1 MTTHL
6 SSRSLRFSAFQ
17 LFSLILVL
25 FASISLLAQSGTT
38 FWVSTTGNDSNPGT
52 FALPWKTIQHAA
64 TTVTAGATVNV
75 MGGVYNEWVSFP
87 NSGTAVAPITFQ
99 SYPVVNGTTVQPAVI
114 DGTGLVTAS
123 GTKGLITISGARSY
137 ITVNGFELRNV
148 VSASKIS
155 CGVYITG
162 SGTGVQILNNLV
174 HNVSATCGLFAYG
187 TSQTPIT
194 QLVISGNEF
203 YNLKTGSSESMTM
216 NGNVTHFQITNNIVH
231 DNNNIGIDIIGY
243 ERTGPAGYDEASYGV
258 VSGNTVYNIS
268 GIANSGESEEYD
280 ADGLYCDGC
289 AYTTFENN
297 VIFQVDYGIET
308 TSENT
313 RCLITGTE
321 WPGQDFVG
329 TPATGTYPCYGR
341 YATVRNN
348 LFYYENAAGNS
359 IGGYALAK
367 AKGGGGNGGG
377 SSFHDVFVN
386 NTLFDNGTQ
395 PGNATVG
402 TPSGDFETQYQ
413 LGTQQADYFENN
425 VIYESASSPYS
436 VSPNMWIN
444 SYVPS
449 TQVYP
454 PGLTYTGAPAT
465 LNWNLY
471 GSDAGYVEGTSIL
484 WADVSSFTSFSDY
497 QTTTGEDANSIN
509 ADPLFVNF
517 GDTPPNVYTNTDSP
531 VVGAGS
537 TSLSCSVGWCDPN
550 GSSPSSIYGVTD
562 FLGNPRMN
570 GSAID
575 IGAFQN
581 TGNGLSNSMT
591 VNLTSGASTLQYGQ
605 STTLTVTVTA
615 LPGVGGAPSGTVSIY
630 NGQTLLET
638 ATLLPTGANSTAA
651 SMPLSASQ
659 LPAGDDT
666 LTAVYSGNSIAPCCN
681 PSNPPGGPQ
690 TPVPWYPSATS
701 QGITID
707 KTLVSNTVTFT
718 TPAPSTAEYGSS
730 FTVAASGLGTG
741 AITYTSDGVACTNSG
756 ATYTMISGTGTCTVT
771 ATQAADNNYDSAS
784 ASEYVT
790 AEAANATV
798 TVTLTSGNNPS
809 NYGDTLQF
817 SAALNSDTG
826 AVKGRRTT
834 KRPKDLNGSVAWTW
848 TDLNNNV
855 YPLSACNG
863 TVSGNPTQTVT
874 CTTSALSGGTDT
886 VTATYTASDSN
897 HNSGVSGSVS
907 QTVNQA
913 TNAVTFTTP
922 APSSAEY
929 GSSFTVAASGLGTGA
944 ITYTSD
950 GVVCTNSGATYT
962 MIQGS
967 GTCTVTASQA
977 ADNNYAAA
985 SNSASVTAEP
995 AVGSVSVTLTSG
1007 SNPSIYGGSVTFTAT
1022 VTSDTGAVK
1031 GRRTTKRPRDLNGSV
1046 SWSGNTGCSASSVS
1060 GNPPQTATCT
1070 TSILGGGTDTVTATY
1085 TANDSNHTTGSG
1097 SINQSVNPVS
1107 QTITVSTSA
1116 PSTAI
1121 DNSSFTIVASAS
1133 SGLPVSF
1140 ASSGSCTNSG
1150 GTYTITAGSRAGS
1163 ICYET
1168 VSQAGNN
1175 NYTAANAVTE
1185 DTTVAGQTTPTVS
1198 FTGPSPSKAV
1208 YGTTFQ
1214 VTASS
1219 VNDTSVPVITTSTGT
1234 ACQIAGSTTNGTTV
1248 TATIQMLTGNESCK
1262 LAANWAVNTVFKAD
1276 SKSLTVTAEKVT
1288 PTVSFTGAPAT
1299 ANNGGTF
1306 TVTAASNSSATPSI
1320 TSASP
1325 AVCSIGSFGGNG
1337 PGSYQATVTMLK
1349 ATGTCKLKAV
1359 WPINADYTN
1368 ASAVQST
1375 TAE

>member
-17 LFSLILVL
+17 LFSLVLIL
-25 FASISLLAQSGTT
+25 FASISLFAQSGAT
-38 FWVSTTGNDSNPGT
+38 FYVSTSGSDSNPGT
-52 FALPWKTIQHAA
+52 YSQPWLTMQHAA
-64 TTVTAGATVNV
+64 NTATAGATVYV
-75 MGGVYNEWVSFP
+75 MGGVYNAYVSFP
-87 NSGTAVAPITFQ
+87 NSGTAGEPITFL
-99 SYPVVNGTTVQPAVI
+99 SYPVLNGTTLQGAVI
-114 DGTGLVTAS
+114 DGTGLTVS
-123 GTKGLITISGARSY
+123 GTQCLITISGARSY
-137 ITVNGFELRNV
+137 ITVSGFEIRNL
-148 VSASKIS
+148 SSSKGLP
-155 CGVYITG
+155 CGILFTG

-174 HNVSATCGLFAYG
+174 HNINMSATGNGGGILVYG
-187 TSQTPIT
+187 TSTTPIT
-194 QLVISGNEF
+194 QLVVSGNEL
-203 YNLKTGSSESMTM
+203 YALQTGTTESLTVA
-216 NGNVTHFQITNNIVH
+216 GNVTHFQIANNLIH
-231 DNNNIGIDIIGY
+231 DNDNIGIDV
-243 ERTGPAGYDEASYGV
+243 AGYWKHGPTGYDQPMYGV
-258 VSGNTVYNIS
+258 VSGNTIYNIS
-268 GIANSGESEEYD
+268 GVGSASQGNEYD
-280 ADGLYCDGC
+280 ADGIYCDGC
-289 AYTTFENN
+289 AYITFERN

-308 TSENT
+308 TSENQK
-313 RCLITGTE
+313 CQANGTE
-321 WPGQDFVG
+321 WSGPNNTG
-329 TPATGTYPCYGR
+329 TAATSTYPCYGM

-348 LFYYENAAGNS
+348 LFYGENACGNS
-359 IGGYALAK
+359 IGGYALASSK
-367 AKGGGGNGGG
+367 ANSNGGGG
-377 SSFHDVFVN
+377 SFHDVFVN
-386 NTLFDNGTQ
+386 NTLYDNGAQ
-395 PGNATVG
+395 PGNSDEG
-402 TPSGDFETQYQ
+402 TPSGDFQTQYQ
-413 LGTQQADYFENN
+413 VGSAQNNYFENTI
-425 VIYESASSPYS
+425 IYESADEYTTSLPLTP
-436 VSPNMWIN
+436 SPNMWIN
-444 SYVPS
+444 SYVPGS
-449 TQVYP
+449 QVYP
-454 PGLTYTGAPAT
+454 QGLTYPPPAAT

-471 GSDAGYVEGTSIL
+471 GSALGYAEGTSIL
-484 WADVSSFTSFSDY
+484 WSDVSSYTSFANY
-497 QTTTGEDANSIN
+497 QSTNIGGGDANSLN
-509 ADPLFVNF
+509 ADPLF
-517 GDTPPNVYTNTDSP
+517 DYLEASPSTPPNFTTDNASP
-531 VVGAGS
+531 AVGGGS

-550 GSSPSSIYGVTD
+550 GSSPNSIYGNTD
-562 FLGNPRMN
+562 ILGNPRTN
-570 GSAID
+570 PSTGAID
-575 IGAFQN
+575 IGAYQN
-581 TGNGLSNSMT
+581 NGAAIPNSMT
-591 VNLTSGASTLQYGQ
+591 VSLNSGASQLQGGQ
-605 STTLTVTVTA
+605 TTTLGVTVTA
-615 LPGVGGAPSGTVSIY
+615 IPGGGGAPTGTVSIY

-638 ATLLPTGANSTAA
+638 ATLTPTGINTTAVTL
-651 SMPLSASQ
+651 PLSASQ
-659 LPAGDDT
+659 LTANSANN
-666 LTAVYSGNSIAPCCN
+666 LTAVYSGNSVAPCCN
-681 PSNPPGGPQ
+681 PSYPPGGSQ
-690 TPVPWYPSATS
+690 TQIAWYPSATS
-701 QGITID
+701 TSITV
-707 KTLVSNTVTFT
+707 TEQPTQPNTVTFT
-718 TPAPSTAEYGSS
+718 TPAPA
-730 FTVAASGLGTG
+730 
-741 AITYTSDGVACTNSG
+741 
-756 ATYTMISGTGTCTVT
+756 
-771 ATQAADNNYDSAS
+771 
-784 ASEYVT
+784 
-790 AEAANATV
+790 
-798 TVTLTSGNNPS
+798 
-809 NYGDTLQF
+809 
-817 SAALNSDTG
+817 
-826 AVKGRRTT
+826 
-834 KRPKDLNGSVAWTW
+834 
-848 TDLNNNV
+848 
-855 YPLSACNG
+855 
-863 TVSGNPTQTVT
+863 
-874 CTTSALSGGTDT
+874 
-886 VTATYTASDSN
+886 
-897 HNSGVSGSVS
+897 
-907 QTVNQA
+907 
-913 TNAVTFTTP
+913 
-922 APSSAEY
+922 SAEY
-929 GSSFTVAASGLGTGA
+929 GSNFTVAASGLGTGA

-962 MIQGS
+962 MISGT
-967 GTCTVTASQA
+967 GTCTVTATQA
-977 ADNNYAAA
+977 ADTNYE
-985 SNSASVTAEP
+985 SASASENVTAEP

-1007 SNPSIYGGSVTFTAT
+1007 SNPSNYGDSITFTAT